1 MQYVHSKC
9 VFFWQKLS
17 DIAYSD
23 SARATFSR
31 QISNG
36 GKRVEL
42 GGIGGS
48 RGVKGEVGCMGLSS
62 PDGTNLL
69 LLLLTVIMMIIIT
82 TLMVIMHRFGSPY
95 VSDLLF
101 NSCCCLFSFP
111 TEHLSS
117 SRLEYC
123 FEAIRQKVKVGGDA
137 RRHSKKMFDS
147 KIEFLI
153 SLFQRKFPTSGC
165 HKFVA
170 AGTFLANS
178 SA

>member
-1 MQYVHSKC
+1 
-9 VFFWQKLS
+9 
-17 DIAYSD
+17 
-23 SARATFSR
+23 
-31 QISNG
+31 
-36 GKRVEL
+36 
-42 GGIGGS
+42 
-48 RGVKGEVGCMGLSS
+48 MGLRS
-62 PDGTNLL
+62 PYGPNSLL
-69 LLLLTVIMMIIIT
+69 LLIVIMTMIINTLMIIIT
-82 TLMVIMHRFGSPY
+82 GCIGLGSPD
-95 VSDLLF
+95 VSDPLL

>member
-23 SARATFSR
+23 STRATFSR

-69 LLLLTVIMMIIIT
+69 LLHCHHDDDHHHHPCDHHQRV
-82 TLMVIMHRFGSPY
+82 HRFGSPD
-95 VSDLLF
+95 VSDLLL
-101 NSCCCLFSFP
+101 NSCCCLFSFQLSTDPPLEHCFETIRQNP
-111 TEHLSS
+111 TEH
-117 SRLEYC
+117 
-123 FEAIRQKVKVGGDA
+123 
-137 RRHSKKMFDS
+137 
-147 KIEFLI
+147 
-153 SLFQRKFPTSGC
+153 
-165 HKFVA
+165 
-170 AGTFLANS
+170 
-178 SA
+178 